1 MFSNDIPLPQLTK
14 TELIMGNA
22 NISVPKPQFK
32 DQISANERLSI
43 CDRHC
48 PSKNH
53 SVTRYRS
60 EKENYND
67 PRNLDHLN

>member
-1 MFSNDIPLPQLTK
+1 
-14 TELIMGNA
+14 MGNA

-60 EKENYND
+60 EKENRKAFRQFFYS
-67 PRNLDHLN
+67 LQTVLS